1 VTRSRQQ
8 NDLPMTQKKPER
20 LSPNTG
26 FRLVGAAL
34 GSSQPAGVKMQ
45 SVWIALAAN
54 RGMDT

>member
-1 VTRSRQQ
+1 
-8 NDLPMTQKKPER
+8 MTQKKPER